1 MSGIRQEGRELSDVS
16 EGGKSPEVKAEP
28 VAESIDREELDR
40 EQLARLGKKSVLKR
54 NFRFLTI
61 LGFSCAILVTW
72 EGTLMNFAPGLA
84 NGGPGGLVYGFIFV
98 WIGNISVFS
107 TLCELVSIAP
117 TSGGQYHWV
126 AMLAPRWCSKFLS
139 YLTGWLTLAG
149 WQGTSA
155 AAGFLTGTMIQG
167 LVTFMVPSYNAQT
180 WQGTLM
186 LWMCI
191 LIAVTINTVVS
202 SLLPK
207 IEGMILILHI
217 IGFFAILITL
227 TTFGANASA
236 ADVFLTFRNE
246 GMWPSQGLSWFVG
259 LLGCVFSF
267 AGVDCSFHMCEE
279 VRNPSVAVPRSIMTS
294 VTINGCMGLAMVIA
308 MLYSASDIDA
318 AINSPTGYPYIE
330 IFYQATG
337 SKGGTAAMTSL
348 IIVMTLSAIVGVIA
362 ATSRMCFAFARD
374 RALPFWS
381 TLSKVD
387 ERTNVPVWAITVT
400 SVIACLIGLINIGS
414 AVVYNAI
421 ISVAVSGLYSS
432 YLMAASLLL
441 YRRVGKG
448 YKLPDPSALPALA
461 DTTAG
466 EGQTLAWGPWHVP
479 GIFGIL
485 NNTFA
490 CMFMLIIWFFSFWPP
505 QTPADASTMNY
516 ASLMTGGVALLSVVY
531 YMLWAKREYKGPH
544 MEVHVTDEQY

>member
-1 MSGIRQEGRELSDVS
+1 MSIGISDDSHELSDMS
-16 EGGKSPEVKAEP
+16 QGKAREANVEI
-28 VAESIDREELDR
+28 VAESIDRDGLDR
-40 EQLARLGKKSVLKR
+40 DQLAKLGKKSVLKR

-84 NGGPGGLVYGFIFV
+84 NGGPAGLVYGFIFV

-107 TLCELVSIAP
+107 CLCELVSIAP

-139 YLTGWLTLAG
+139 YITGWLTLAG
-149 WQGTSA
+149 WQGTAA

-167 LVTFMVPSYNAQT
+167 LVTFMIPSYDAKT

-191 LIAVTINTVVS
+191 LVAVFINTIVS
-202 SLLPK
+202 SMLPK

-217 IGFFAILITL
+217 IGFFAVLITL
-227 TTFGANASA
+227 VTFGANADASE
-236 ADVFLTFRNE
+236 VFLEFRNQ
-246 GMWPSQGLSWFVG
+246 GMWPTQGLSFFVG

-279 VRNPSVAVPRSIMTS
+279 VQNPSVAVPRSIMAS
-294 VTINGCMGLAMVIA
+294 IMLNGAMGFAILIA
-308 MLYSASDIDA
+308 MLYSATNIDE
-318 AINSPTGYPYIE
+318 AINTPTGYPYIE

-362 ATSRMCFAFARD
+362 ATSRMFWAFARD
-374 RALPFWS
+374 RGLPFWP

-387 ERTNVPVWAITVT
+387 PRTNVPVWAIAVT
-400 SVIACLIGLINIGS
+400 SLVACLIGLINIGS

-441 YRRVGKG
+441 YRRCGNG

-466 EGQTLAWGPWHVP
+466 DGQTLAWGPWHVP
-479 GIFGIL
+479 GVFGTI
-485 NNTFA
+485 NNVIA
-490 CMFMLIIWFFSFWPP
+490 IMFMLVVWFFSFWPP
-505 QTPADASTMNY
+505 ATPATPATMNY
-516 ASLMTGGVALLSVVY
+516 ASLMTGGVALLSIVY
-531 YMLWAKREYKGPH
+531 YLLWAKKEYKGPH
-544 MEVHVTDEQY
+544 MEIVAN

>member
-1 MSGIRQEGRELSDVS
+1 MSIRRDSHELSDMS
-16 EGGKSPEVKAEP
+16 QGKPRDPTVEH
-28 VAESIDREELDR
+28 VAEEFDRDDLDR
-40 EQLARLGKKSVLKR
+40 EQLAKLGKKSVLKR

-84 NGGPGGLVYGFIFV
+84 NGGPAGLVYGFIFV

-139 YLTGWLTLAG
+139 YITGWLTLAG

-167 LVTFMVPSYNAQT
+167 LVTFMVPSYSGTT

-186 LWMCI
+186 LWMTI
-191 LIAVTINTVVS
+191 LIAVFINTVVS
-202 SLLPK
+202 SMLPK

-227 TTFGANASA
+227 VTFGANADASE
-236 ADVFLTFRNE
+236 VFLEFRNE
-246 GMWPSQGLSWFVG
+246 GMWPTQGLSWFVG

-279 VRNPSVAVPRSIMTS
+279 VQNPSLAVPQSIMTS
-294 VTINGCMGLAMVIA
+294 ICINGAMGLAMIIA
-308 MLYSASDIDA
+308 MLYSATDIDA

-337 SKGGTAAMTSL
+337 SKAGTAAMTSL

-362 ATSRMCFAFARD
+362 ATSRMFWAFARD
-374 RALPFWS
+374 RGLPFWP

-387 ERTNVPVWAITVT
+387 PRTNVPVWAISIT
-400 SVIACLIGLINIGS
+400 SVVACLIGLINIGS

-441 YRRVGKG
+441 YRRCGNG

-461 DTTAG
+461 DTAAG
-466 EGQTLAWGPWHVP
+466 DGQTLAWGPWHVP
-479 GIFGIL
+479 GVFGIV

-490 CMFMLIIWFFSFWPP
+490 CLFMLIIWFFSFWPP
-505 QTPADASTMNY
+505 QTPVTPDTMNY
-516 ASLMTGGVALLSVVY
+516 ASLMTGGVALLSVIY
-531 YMLWAKREYKGPH
+531 YLLWAKKEYKGPH
-544 MEVHVTDEQY
+544 MEVDAN